1 MAWRSSSAMKWA
13 LPLTVACISAPPTS
27 SIVVA
32 RPVTALITSGPVRNM
47 WALCRVMMT
56 KSISA
61 GE

>member
-1 MAWRSSSAMKWA
+1 MACWSSSATKWA
-13 LPLTVACISAPPTS
+13 LPLTVECISAPPTS
-27 SIVVA
+27 AIVVA

-47 WALCRVMMT
+47 CALLRVMIT